1 MNKKI
6 VKFFNILITIIF
18 LNLFF
23 FPAQSDTKFDFGKN
37 VFLNKGN
44 CAACHTLANAETSGQ
59 IGPNLDQIKPEFMRV
74 LNVVSL
80 GIGVMPAF
88 ENILTDKEIESVS
101 YYVSE
106 STNK

>member
-1 MNKKI
+1 
-6 VKFFNILITIIF
+6 
-18 LNLFF
+18 
-23 FPAQSDTKFDFGKN
+23 
-37 VFLNKGN
+37 
-44 CAACHTLANAETSGQ
+44 
-59 IGPNLDQIKPEFMRV
+59 MRV

-80 GIGVMPAF
+80 GIGVMLAF